1 MELSIEQKA
10 KRYDEAIEIAKKINN
25 EQQTQPF
32 NIMTRVFP
40 ELKESEDERIR
51 NEIILYIGARN
62 DISLDI
68 HNKWLSWLEKQG
80 ENSVCKVKIGETYKC
95 IASPRYTCFR
105 TGDIYHIEDNF
116 IAELINICSGCFVLL
131 EKQGEQKSQGKSALE
146 AIKEKEVD
154 NANKVEPKFNFKV
167 GQWIVATG
175 KCVYLIAKIDGLNV
189 TLIDTNGYVFDVS
202 SLNDVHEWT
211 IQDAEDGDILSDG
224 ITIFIFEDL
233 LSDGSVTSYC
243 DYNTSYDFC
252 PLSMNLCGKFSP
264 ATKEQ
269 RELLFSKMKEA
280 GYEWDNEKKE
290 LKKIEQNNQF
300 TPEEASILDKHID
313 KFLEQNLTWS
323 EEDENRLSW
332 VIKYFNPSGELYSN
346 LIYWLKSLKDRI
358 QSQSWWKLSDEDK
371 LRVGQAIMYL
381 SKKLSFENEK
391 DDYNFREGQI
401 KWLKSLEQRI
411 GWKPSDEQMKALH
424 YLNLTGN
431 ISYAGQGQALIDLF
445 NSLKEL
451 T

>member
-10 KRYDEAIEIAKKINN
+10 KAYDMSLEAARCIYNN
-25 EQQTQPF
+25 MKESGNF
-32 NIMTRVFP
+32 GGMEDLEVIFP

-313 KFLEQNLTWS
+313 KFLEQKPYWTKEDEETMSDLLSFLLINIPEQWANYGKWLESLKDRVQPKQEWS
-323 EEDENRLSW
+323 EEDETK
-332 VIKYFNPSGELYSN
+332 IKNIIAFLEEPTLCCMECNKGIVQESIN
-346 LIYWLKSLKDRI
+346 WLKSLGFQK
-358 QSQSWWKLSDEDK
+358 Q
-371 LRVGQAIMYL
+371 
-381 SKKLSFENEK
+381 
-391 DDYNFREGQI
+391 
-401 KWLKSLEQRI
+401 
-411 GWKPSDEQMKALH
+411 WKPTEEQLRQLGKYCPDNTALTSLYE
-424 YLNLTGN
+424 YLKQL
-431 ISYAGQGQALIDLF
+431 
-445 NSLKEL
+445 
-451 T
+451 